1 MKEVLCMNSET
12 ADKSRKNTLLQWFDS
27 SKEAGSNAN
36 IDAIDWMRVIPFIL
50 MHLACLL
57 VFVVGWSPVAL
68 WVALASYLLRMFAIT
83 AFYHRYFSHKAF
95 KTSRVCQFIFG
106 VLGATATQRGPVWW
120 AANHRYHHRYSDTD
134 KDTHS
139 PRHGFIWSHMGWF
152 LTLKHFNTKTEWV
165 RDFQKYP
172 ELHWLDRFDVVV
184 PVIYGISMWCL
195 GAWLEDYYPQLHT
208 NGWQLFI
215 WGYIISTVV
224 LIHCTL
230 MINSLAHIYGS
241 QRFDTGDDSRNN
253 SLLALISLGEGWHN
267 NHHHY
272 PVSAKQGF
280 YWWEID
286 ISYYLLRLMALLGLI
301 WDLQEVPAHRLTSKR
316 LPEHKI

>member
-1 MKEVLCMNSET
+1 MNSNIS
-12 ADKSRKNTLLQWFDS
+12 DKSTKNTLLQWFDS
-27 SKEAGSNAN
+27 SKEPGSNAN

-106 VLGATATQRGPVWW
+106 ILGATATQRGPIWW
-120 AANHRYHHRYSDTD
+120 AANHRHHHRYSDTD
-134 KDTHS
+134 QDIHS
-139 PRHGFIWSHMGWF
+139 PRQGFIWSHMGWF
-152 LTLKHFNTKTEWV
+152 LSLKHFNTKIQWV
-165 RDFQKYP
+165 RDLQKFP
-172 ELHWLDRFDVVV
+172 ELRWLDRFDILV
-184 PVIYGISMWCL
+184 PVVYGIAMWCL
-195 GAWLEDYYPQLHT
+195 GTWLEAYYPQLNT
-208 NGWQLFI
+208 SGWQLFI
-215 WGYIISTVV
+215 WGYMVSTVV

-230 MINSLAHIYGS
+230 FINSLAHMYGS

-253 SLLALISLGEGWHN
+253 GLLALISLGEGWHN

-301 WDLQEVPAHRLTSKR
+301 WDLQEVPAHRLLSKR
-316 LPEHKI
+316 LPRI